1 MCHFL
6 NHMQEQLPIV
16 GVHLCEKLS
25 QLPKV
30 ASFFTPT
37 KNSVRIEIVAFAAPR
52 RVAFSGMLAR
62 EWAVHYNQARPHK
75 SLGPGIPD
83 PPPGLPVRGQVQRH
97 EVPEGFLIKK
107 ESVLGGLHHEYRLER
122 TAA

>member
-62 EWAVHYNQARPHK
+62 EWA
-75 SLGPGIPD
+75 
-83 PPPGLPVRGQVQRH
+83 RH